1 MLQPNRCRLPRSIR
15 YLGLLL
21 FAWSACLRPA
31 FPSQLQRVFE
41 KAFGKLTAQAMAS
54 QYGLV
59 EDPTLLDWVQRIGD
73 DVAATSS
80 RKSIRY
86 HFQIL
91 DTDEVNAFAAPD
103 GYIFVTMGLLNSVS
117 SDEELAAILGH
128 EVAHVAQKHF
138 TDLLLPEL
146 AILTGLSTIKDRRY
160 RTATTASRLGT
171 VLLLLRWSRRNEAE
185 ADDQGMWYAFKAGY
199 DPAGIE
205 QFLNRL
211 AGSKPKSNFAMI
223 FETHPT
229 PVERLKRARAHP
241 SLARDYSKLL
251 AIGDSLAA
259 RSHLRAAAAHFRAAV
274 ELRPDELAPRLRL
287 ASVLERRGEFEEA
300 AAQYKAALALAPDC
314 QEAQRALALLS
325 SRPTSPPAPVA
336 DRATCQRISEAV
348 AVAEATLKAASDAV
362 EADRHTLDKRL
373 AALAGDRTAN
383 DVMQKTL
390 VLRPK
395 YEDIKWIHL
404 LYEAQ
409 DLIVQSR
416 RVYRRLR
423 TVHRASGGV
432 LSGFS
437 SLHKQVSARAEGH
450 LTEQQAE
457 ELVHLAEDLGYS
469 AGVARSEVR
478 RSVAEAVEAA
488 AELGRGVRTLTPA
501 LFDLN
506 SPFDTDRRLQY
517 SRWAILEGAVA
528 RARHEIMRST
538 QRADRAST
546 VVMTAGARCQR
557 IKMNLLGILASPQ
570 EERIY
575 LALLRQRLHC
585 DVASIPLHPKAT
597 WRMGDAATVAVTAR
611 ATGTPIEKLV
621 ADETADW
628 TDRAV
633 REGVDMKALRALL
646 RIAAIEMQDERTPA
660 ARSPAGADVLPS
672 GGSFVQVLPPI
683 GSPPP

>member
-1 MLQPNRCRLPRSIR
+1 MPQPNRCRLPQSIR
-15 YLGLLL
+15 YLVLL
-21 FAWSACLRPA
+21 FIWWGCLCPA
-31 FPSQLQRVFE
+31 RSSQLQRVFE
-41 KAFGKLTAQAMAS
+41 KTFGKLTAQAMAAR
-54 QYGLV
+54 YGLV
-59 EDPTLLDWVQRIGD
+59 EDPTLLDWVQRIGGN
-73 DVAATSS
+73 VAAVST
-80 RKSIRY
+80 RKGIRY
-86 HFQIL
+86 NFQIL

-117 SDEELAAILGH
+117 SDEELAAVLGH

-138 TDLLLPEL
+138 TDLLLPQL
-146 AILTGLSTIKDRRY
+146 AILTGLSTIKNRRY
-160 RTATTASRLGT
+160 RTAAIAGRLGT
-171 VLLLLRWSRRNEAE
+171 FLLLLRWSRRNEAE
-185 ADDQGMWYAFKAGY
+185 ADDQGMWYAFNAGY

-211 AGSKPKSNFAMI
+211 AGSKPKSDFAMI
-223 FETHPT
+223 FETHPD
-229 PVERLKRARAHP
+229 PAERLKRARAHP

-259 RSHLRAAAAHFRAAV
+259 RSHLRDAAAHYRAAV
-274 ELRPDELAPRLRL
+274 ELRPAELEPRLRL

-300 AAQYKAALALAPDC
+300 AVQYRAVLALDPRCEDAR
-314 QEAQRALALLS
+314 RALALLS
-325 SRPTSPPAPVA
+325 SRPSAPPAPAA
-336 DRATCQRISEAV
+336 DRVTCQRISKALTVSEAV
-348 AVAEATLKAASDAV
+348 LAAADAV
-362 EADRHTLDKRL
+362 EKDRGTLDERL
-373 AALAGDRTAN
+373 AAIARDRAAN
-383 DVMQKTL
+383 DMMQKTL

-395 YEDIKWIHL
+395 YADIKWLHL

-416 RVYRRLR
+416 RAYRRLR
-423 TVHRASGGV
+423 AVHQASGDV
-432 LSGFS
+432 LSELS
-437 SLHKQVSARAEGH
+437 SLHNQVSARAEGH
-450 LTEQQAE
+450 LIEQQAE

-488 AELGRGVRTLTPA
+488 TELGRGVRTLTPA

-528 RARHEIMRST
+528 RAQHAIMRST
-538 QRADRAST
+538 RRADRAST

-575 LALLRQRLHC
+575 LALLRQRLGC
-585 DVASIPLHPKAT
+585 DVAGIPLPAKAT
-597 WRMGDAATVAVTAR
+597 RRVGDAATIAVIAR
-611 ATGTPIEKLV
+611 ATGTPFEELV
-621 ADETADW
+621 AEKTEDW
-628 TDRAV
+628 IDRAAH
-633 REGVDMKALRALL
+633 EGVDMKALEALL
-646 RIAAIEMQDERTPA
+646 RIAAIEMQDEQTPA
-660 ARSPAGADVLPS
+660 VRSPAGVDMLPT
-672 GGSFVQVLPPI
+672 GGSLVQVLPPI